1 MNPNLEYLYSRLGQ
15 ICRLKGDEE
24 GALREFRQAIRVVE
38 RKSQREPACATF
50 WRELADIY
58 HKVGDYEQASIA
70 RSRLQ
75 DAELN
80 ELYEGD
86 HRKRIAGPDTGFLTT
101 TN

>member
-1 MNPNLEYLYSRLGQ
+1 
-15 ICRLKGDEE
+15 
-24 GALREFRQAIRVVE
+24 
-38 RKSQREPACATF
+38 
-50 WRELADIY
+50 
-58 HKVGDYEQASIA
+58 
-70 RSRLQ
+70 LQ